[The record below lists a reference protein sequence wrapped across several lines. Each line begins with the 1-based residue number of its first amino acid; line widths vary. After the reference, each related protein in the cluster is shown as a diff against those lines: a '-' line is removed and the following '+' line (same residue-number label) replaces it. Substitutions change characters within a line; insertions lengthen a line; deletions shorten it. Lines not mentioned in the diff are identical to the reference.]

1 MRLVIVFFGRV
12 LLIALI
18 ISLTSCVHYYYAPN
32 AHNVPLFKE
41 KGETNIIAAISGG
54 DEFSGIEVQFASAVT
69 ENIGVMANFIT
80 ASGDGGVDDQYE
92 SGKGFLFE
100 LGAGYYKP
108 LGQKFVFETYGG
120 AGFGSV
126 KNEYSFGDSKVK
138 FTRFFIQPNIGFKTR
153 GFEVAFSARFAGLNY
168 HSVNFSSVEQSYDLD
183 NLEYIKNNKFSLL
196 FEPSLTIRGG
206 WKGVKVQLQYVL
218 SENLNNKYL
227 AQEVMN
233 FNIGMFI
240 DISPKKQVSSK

>member
-54 DEFSGIEVQFASAVT
+54 EEFSGIEVQFASAVT

-80 ASGDGGVDDQYE
+80 ASGGDDEYG

-126 KNEYSFGDSKVK
+126 KNEYSSGDSKAK
-138 FTRFFIQPNIGFKTR
+138 FTRLFIQPNIGFKTR
-153 GFEVAFSARFAGLNY
+153 GFEVAFSTRFAGLNY
-168 HSVNFSSVEQSYDLD
+168 HSVNYSRLEESYDLD
-183 NLEYIKNNKFSLL
+183 DLEFIKNNKFSFL

-206 WKGVKVQLQYVL
+206 WEGFKVQLQYVL
-218 SENLNNKYL
+218 SENLNNKNL
-227 AQEVMN
+227 AQEVSN

-240 DISPKKQVSSK
+240 DISPKKRISPN